1 MLNDRRTELEARDD
15 LGTTALIL
23 AAKLE
28 IENVVEQ
35 LIQSHVDVNATDING
50 KSALHWAAEVNNK
63 NSVELL
69 LKHGANKDIQNEREE
84 TPLFLAA
91 KEGSLDCVNI
101 LLQHF
106 ANRDITDFMDR
117 LPRDIAAQKMHHDIV
132 DILDKPVAPSHG
144 LYDGSLQMPFSMGY
158 NNPKQKI
165 QNNSKK
171 RPRAGNQRV
180 TQAGKRPKKSPTS
193 LGAVGLYSKSS
204 GNLSGAGLG
213 YGHGLATGSTTLSP
227 PSERTQTTGS
237 YHTLQP
243 RLQHSQ
249 SIAHGLPHHAYHLM
263 GHTGVGGP
271 PDLNSSMPFH
281 SSSLYE
287 TNWAMTQKHMM
298 YSQHRYSQI
307 THSIHSPVSNQ
318 ASYPL

>member
-15 LGTTALIL
+15 LGITALIL

-50 KSALHWAAEVNNK
+50 KSALHWAAEINNK

-132 DILDKPVAPSHG
+132 DILDKPIAPSHG
-144 LYDGSLQMPFSMGY
+144 LYDGSLQMPFSMGGY
-158 NNPKQKI
+158 NPKQKI
-165 QNNSKK
+165 PNSSKK
-171 RPRAGNQRV
+171 RPRQGNQARV
-180 TQAGKRPKKSPTS
+180 SAGKRSKKSPTS
-193 LGAVGLYSKSS
+193 LGTVSLYSKSS
-204 GNLSGAGLG
+204 GNLSGLG
-213 YGHGLATGSTTLSP
+213 YGQGLTGSTTLSP
-227 PSERTQTTGS
+227 PSERSQTTGS
-237 YHTLQP
+237 FHTLQP

-263 GHTGVGGP
+263 GAHAGVGAAA
-271 PDLNSSMPFH
+271 DLNSSMPFH

-287 TNWAMTQKHMM
+287 SNWMTQKHMM